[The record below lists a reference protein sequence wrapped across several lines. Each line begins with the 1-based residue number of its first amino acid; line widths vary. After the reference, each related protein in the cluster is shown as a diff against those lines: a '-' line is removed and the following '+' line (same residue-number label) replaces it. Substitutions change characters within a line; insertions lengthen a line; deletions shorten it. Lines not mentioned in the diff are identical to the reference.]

1 MSESLK
7 KIGPLY
13 RRVGLDT
20 PLALITQRI
29 NAAAVVLPMVHS
41 SRAITLVRLAYS
53 LPVDSPDLTWFFEPF
68 QDKDPTFAP
77 DSKDRE
83 VSLLA
88 SSVLDAVMRDQH
100 EAALPAALGYVCCSV
115 GGLRKVDSAEDLSHL
130 ATTTMQREQQRSAPS
145 LSQMAGLQKS
155 ALLSSTKSVRGAGAQ
170 NDVNMLG
177 TAVAQAFTATVKP
190 LQANDRT
197 LLAAVNSL
205 SGYVSQM
212 NEQMQQQWWVLSGW
226 SSGGAKPFR
235 DLGLAEAALRAG
247 IELAQ
252 LTELPAGP
260 LSAPALLDA
269 VLSRA
274 GHDPQKMLEI
284 GTAVE
289 AVAMQWRKEWAPD
302 MVGTPAELLC
312 PVTLAAALAA
322 ASDDRADWKQRF
334 YRESGLRATATLPG
348 RALAE
353 QVHRERLLLRLCKE
367 QEA

>member
-1 MSESLK
+1 MAESLK

-13 RRVGLDT
+13 KSVGLDT
-20 PLALITQRI
+20 PPALITQRI
-29 NAAAVVLPMVHS
+29 EAAAVVLPMVHS
-41 SRAITLVRLAYS
+41 SRAITLVRLAFS
-53 LPVDSPDLTWFFEPF
+53 LPVDSTDLAWFFEPF
-68 QDKDPTFAP
+68 QDRDPTFAP
-77 DSKDRE
+77 NSNDRE

-115 GGLRKVDSAEDLSHL
+115 GGLRSVDSAEDLSDL

-145 LSQMAGLQKS
+145 LSQMAELEEI
-155 ALLSSTKSVRGAGAQ
+155 ALPSLTKSVQEAGAQ
-170 NDVNMLG
+170 NDVNSLA
-177 TAVAQAFTATVKP
+177 TAVAKALTATLKP
-190 LQANDRT
+190 LRVNDRT

-205 SGYVSQM
+205 SGYVSRL
-212 NEQMQQQWWVLSGW
+212 NEQMQQQWWVFAGW

-235 DLGLAEAALRAG
+235 ELGVAESALRAG

-269 VLSRA
+269 VLIRA

-284 GTAVE
+284 GATVE
-289 AVAMQWRKEWAPD
+289 AAARQWRKEWAPD
-302 MVGTPAELLC
+302 IVGTPVELLC

-322 ASDDRADWKQRF
+322 ASDDQADWKQRF
-334 YRESGLRATATLPG
+334 YRESGLRATATLPS

-353 QVHRERLLLRLCKE
+353 QVHRERLLLRLCRK